1 MGFLSMSWSAQR
13 SNHAASHG
21 STCYERGQ
29 MDTFMRFL
37 VHMDHPD
44 SYAAMVQVL
53 SIWTELTC
61 AHIEIS
67 PWEREQPPEPS
78 ILFWDLDAQDG
89 QLLPPPIQGPHALFL
104 CSNTPQAAISSY
116 ALHPTG
122 FLRKPVN
129 LSALQMALGRCTDLW
144 WGTLDRMEILSDRLH
159 FSLPLCNLVW
169 AEGARRGCLLHSS
182 QACIASRETL
192 STLEEHLPH
201 RLFLRVQRSFLVN
214 LYHVRSLGSDGLHM
228 SDGAVVPLGRSSRKA
243 CLDIYYNFCRWRDG
257 LEPTLEGEGR
267 V

>member
-67 PWEREQPPEPS
+67 PWEREQPP
-78 ILFWDLDAQDG
+78 
-89 QLLPPPIQGPHALFL
+89 
-104 CSNTPQAAISSY
+104 
-116 ALHPTG
+116 
-122 FLRKPVN
+122 
-129 LSALQMALGRCTDLW
+129 
-144 WGTLDRMEILSDRLH
+144 
-159 FSLPLCNLVW
+159 
-169 AEGARRGCLLHSS
+169 
-182 QACIASRETL
+182 
-192 STLEEHLPH
+192 
-201 RLFLRVQRSFLVN
+201 
-214 LYHVRSLGSDGLHM
+214 
-228 SDGAVVPLGRSSRKA
+228 
-243 CLDIYYNFCRWRDG
+243 
-257 LEPTLEGEGR
+257 
-267 V
+267 